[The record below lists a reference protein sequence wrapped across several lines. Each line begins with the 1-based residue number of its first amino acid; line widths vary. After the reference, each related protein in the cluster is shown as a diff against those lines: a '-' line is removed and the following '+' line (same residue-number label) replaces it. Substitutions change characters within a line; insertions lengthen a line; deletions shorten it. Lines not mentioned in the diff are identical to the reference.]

1 MIVTIDGPA
10 GAGKSSIARQVAD
23 RLAFDFLDT
32 GAMYRAVTLGC
43 LRAGIDFDD
52 VDALEQFA
60 GCLELRWDDQRIFL
74 NGEDV
79 SEEIRQ
85 PEVSAAIGRIADLLP
100 LRTRLSEMQ
109 RQVAEGKD
117 IVTEGRDQGAEV
129 FPDAEC
135 KVFLT
140 ASPQTRARR
149 RQLQLSETGV
159 DLSIDEILDAQNKRD
174 LEDTTRDVGRLR
186 AADDAIVVNTDCLSS
201 DEVLQ
206 AVLEI
211 IHGVLESRTSKTAS

>member
-23 RLAFDFLDT
+23 RLAFEFLDT

-159 DLSIDEILDAQNKRD
+159 NLSIDEILDAQNRRD

>member
-43 LRAGIDFDD
+43 LRAGVDFDD

-100 LRTRLSEMQ
+100 LRARLSEMQ
-109 RQVAEGKD
+109 RQVAEGRD

-129 FPDAEC
+129 FPHAEC

-159 DLSIDEILDAQNKRD
+159 DLSIDEILDAQNRRD

>member
-159 DLSIDEILDAQNKRD
+159 DLSIDEILDAQNRRD